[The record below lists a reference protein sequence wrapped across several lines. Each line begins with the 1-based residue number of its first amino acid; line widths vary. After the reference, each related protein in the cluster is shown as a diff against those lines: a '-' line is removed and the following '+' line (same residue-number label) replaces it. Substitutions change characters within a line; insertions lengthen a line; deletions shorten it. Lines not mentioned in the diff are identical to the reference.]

1 MKLLF
6 SNPEKVVFY
15 KFVAVGG
22 LLLALLIGCYRF
34 TLTPLD
40 PPGSNSFDDGDQ
52 GWRVSV
58 GGVGSFSATGGYPGG
73 YMAGTDN
80 FDPVQTYWYFIAPAP
95 FIDEVRKGYG
105 KTLRFDL
112 IQSGTDVQ
120 RNTDDIILRDGIN
133 TLTFDTAYNPNTT
146 WTSYSIKLDEL
157 SGWKKGKERATK
169 ADIQTVLSNLTDL
182 RIRGEYRSG
191 PDNGGLDN
199 VAIF

>member
-1 MKLLF
+1 MKLLG

-15 KFVAVGG
+15 KFAAVGG

-34 TLTPLD
+34 TLTPLA
-40 PPGSNSFDDGDQ
+40 PPATNSFDDGDQ
-52 GWRVSV
+52 GWRISE

-73 YMAGTDN
+73 FMAGSDN
-80 FDPVQTYWYFIAPAP
+80 LDPIQTLWYFIAPDP
-95 FIDEVRKGYG
+95 FLAEVRKGYG

-112 IQSGTDVQ
+112 IQSGTAEQRYADDVIL
-120 RNTDDIILRDGIN
+120 TDGKT

-146 WTSYSIKLDEL
+146 WTSYSLKLDEL
-157 SGWKKGKERATK
+157 SGWKKGDARATK
-169 ADIQTVLSNLTDL
+169 ADIQKVLTNLTGL

-191 PDNGGLDN
+191 PDSGGLDN

>member
-1 MKLLF
+1 MKLLV

-15 KFVAVGG
+15 KFAVVGG

-40 PPGSNSFDDGDQ
+40 PPDSDSFDDGDQ
-52 GWRVSV
+52 GWRISE

-73 YMAGTDN
+73 YMAGSDN
-80 FDPVQTYWYFIAPAP
+80 FDPVHTYWYFIAPAP
-95 FIDEVRKGYG
+95 FTNVVRKGYG

-120 RNTDDIILRDGIN
+120 RYTDDIILTDGVN
-133 TLTFDTAYNPNTT
+133 TLTFDLSYNPTT
-146 WTSYSIKLDEL
+146 NWTSYAIKLDEL
-157 SGWKKGKERATK
+157 SGWQKGEGPATK
-169 ADIQTVLSNLTDL
+169 ADIQAVLTNLTEL

-199 VAIF
+199 VAIY